1 MSAAGTTVVAG
12 TTVAAG
18 TAAGAGHTT
27 ALPSAAAAAGHAAS
41 LPFTGI
47 NAAWEIIAAAV
58 CLGVGGAIWRLVP
71 RRTA

>member
-12 TTVAAG
+12 TSVAAG
-18 TAAGAGHTT
+18 T
-27 ALPSAAAAAGHAAS
+27 AAAAGHAAG
-41 LPFTGI
+41 LPLTGL
-47 NAAWEIIAAAV
+47 NVGWEIIAAAV